1 MVELPQNI
9 LIKRVK
15 DKSIKDDRLD
25 AALMYGSFTKGE
37 GDRYSDIEFWR
48 FFNTEK
54 LSDIDQE
61 QWIKDIAPI
70 YWTVIN
76 EYGRRVTFFKDHLI
90 RGEFHSYRL
99 PS

>member
-1 MVELPQNI
+1 
-9 LIKRVK
+9 
-15 DKSIKDDRLD
+15 
-25 AALMYGSFTKGE
+25 MYGSFTKGE